1 VARDIDVDI
10 TELERFITVLRK
22 FQDTTTDRLRALE
35 SDWAKCDETWQG
47 DAKEQFTKGFEQTK
61 DAVDRSL
68 EVGEEA
74 VDWLERFHEIV
85 KDFERQLPA

>member
-10 TELERFITVLRK
+10 TELERFITALRR

-47 DAKEQFTKGFEQTK
+47 DAKEQFTTGFERTK
-61 DAVDRSL
+61 DSVDRSL
-68 EVGEEA
+68 EVGERA

-85 KDFERQLPA
+85 QDFERQR